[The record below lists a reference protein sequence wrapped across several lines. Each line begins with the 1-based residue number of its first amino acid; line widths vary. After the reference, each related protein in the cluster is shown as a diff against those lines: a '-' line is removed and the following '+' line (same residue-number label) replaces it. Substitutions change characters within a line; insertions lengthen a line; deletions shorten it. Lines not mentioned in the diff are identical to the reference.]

1 MVELSTRYRVYLIA
15 ARKRSPLTAEV
26 YLREAAT
33 LGRFLMERGSSPES
47 ATSAELLGYLVW
59 RQSGAA
65 AYSGIPAN
73 SGGSESVPRRGSAGL
88 THQGPQVT
96 PERASRSGSGELLS
110 ALSRK
115 TMARIVSSVHAFY
128 KFMRLEGMRADDP
141 SEMIETPKQE
151 RALPSVL
158 PLEEV
163 DRFLA
168 SIDPSTPRGLRDR
181 AMFELIYSCG
191 LRISEAADLTFDRLY
206 QRERVIRV
214 IGKGRKERLVPFG
227 EEAATWLSRYID
239 EGRPALAKGRS
250 DRIFLN
256 QAGKGISRKG
266 IWKRFDGLRAKSGV
280 DAKVHTFRHS
290 FATHLLAGGA
300 DLRTVQELLGHS
312 DISTTQIYTHIDP
325 ESLQEYHREFF
336 PRK

>member
-1 MVELSTRYRVYLIA
+1 MLDELSSRYRAYLIA

-26 YLREAAT
+26 YLRESSS
-33 LGRFLMERGSSPES
+33 LQRFLAERGSRAET

-59 RQSGAA
+59 RQSGARDG
-65 AYSGIPAN
+65 AYR
-73 SGGSESVPRRGSAGL
+73 ESAPS
-88 THQGPQVT
+88 TD
-96 PERASRSGSGELLS
+96 

-115 TMARIVSSVHAFY
+115 TMARVVSSLHAFY
-128 KFMRLEGMRADDP
+128 KFMRLEGIRLDDP
-141 SEMIETPKQE
+141 SELIETPKQE

-158 PLEEV
+158 ALEEV

-168 SIDPSTPRGLRDR
+168 SIDPGTPRGLRDR
-181 AMFELIYSCG
+181 ALFELIYSCG
-191 LRISEAADLTFDRLY
+191 LRISEAADLSFDRLY
-206 QRERVIRV
+206 LRERVIRV
-214 IGKGRKERLVPFG
+214 VGKGRKERLVPFG
-227 EEAATWLSRYID
+227 EEAATWLGRYIE
-239 EGRPALAKGRS
+239 EGRPALVKGRS
-250 DRIFLN
+250 DRVFLN

-266 IWKRFDGLRAKSGV
+266 IWKRFDGLRDSSGV
-280 DAKVHTFRHS
+280 KAKVHTFRHS

-325 ESLQEYHREFF
+325 ESLQDYHRDYF

>member
-1 MVELSTRYRVYLIA
+1 MLDELLSRYRGYLIA

-26 YLREAAT
+26 YLREAS
-33 LGRFLMERGSSPES
+33 LLERFLGERGTNPLE

-59 RQSGAA
+59 RQTGGARTA
-65 AYSGIPAN
+65 AVSSSAAR
-73 SGGSESVPRRGSAGL
+73 VPEEAASL
-88 THQGPQVT
+88 T
-96 PERASRSGSGELLS
+96 
-110 ALSRK
+110 RK
-115 TMARIVSSVHAFY
+115 TMARVVSSLHAFY
-128 KFMRLEGMRADDP
+128 KFMRLEGLRIDDP
-141 SEMIETPKQE
+141 SELIETPKQE
-151 RALPSVL
+151 RSLPSVL
-158 PLEEV
+158 ALEEV

-181 AMFELIYSCG
+181 ALFELIYSCG

-206 QRERVIRV
+206 LRERVIRV

-227 EEAATWLSRYID
+227 EEASVWLERYIE
-239 EGRPALAKGRS
+239 EGRPALVKGRT
-250 DRIFLN
+250 DRVFLN

-266 IWKRFDGLRAKSGV
+266 IWKRFDGLRDASGV
-280 DAKVHTFRHS
+280 EAKVHTFRHS

-312 DISTTQIYTHIDP
+312 DIATTQIYTHIDP
-325 ESLQEYHREFF
+325 ASLQDYHRDYF